1 MGRIAQLVLHKLRL
15 HELFACPREIQI
27 NGAWPYFRFRKN
39 RNFRKEQT
47 RYTTARACAT
57 ETSDIALNIDFNCPI
72 FLFFFLSSILYLSL
86 SRVFLSFPFPPLSLP
101 PPPSFLNHRLSS
113 ITLHFGWRKRRE
125 RPLLERGLLRASV
138 GKLRS
143 IRLGNKELQ
152 AASRAARHK
161 DIRLFRKCGS
171 SGHTGELVPSSP
183 HRSGS
188 KISGRNAF

>member
-1 MGRIAQLVLHKLRL
+1 MKLKLLFEWKFVVGRIAQLALHKLRL
-15 HELFACPREIQI
+15 HELFACPREVQI

-47 RYTTARACAT
+47 AIRVRESAQRKHRISP
-57 ETSDIALNIDFNCPI
+57 ETSILIAP
-72 FLFFFLSSILYLSL
+72 FFFSPPFSIFSL
-86 SRVFLSFPFPPLSLP
+86 SRVFLFFFFPLS
-101 PPPSFLNHRLSS
+101 SLNHRLSS
-113 ITLHFGWRKRRE
+113 ITLHFGWKKKKKGE
-125 RPLLERGLLRASV
+125 KGLLRASV

-183 HRSGS
+183 RRSSS